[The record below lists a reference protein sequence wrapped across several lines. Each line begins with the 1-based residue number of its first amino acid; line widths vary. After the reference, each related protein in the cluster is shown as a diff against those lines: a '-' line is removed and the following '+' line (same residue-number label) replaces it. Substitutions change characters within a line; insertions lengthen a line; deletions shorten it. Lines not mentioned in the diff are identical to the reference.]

1 MRIIVFGAGGC
12 VGGWIC
18 EEIARR
24 GDIDLIASVR
34 SWASSQRL
42 ARRGIAIS
50 QFDLERAISFE
61 PLLAGADAVINA
73 ALPPA
78 QREAELAARL
88 YLACTKAGV
97 RQFVQLS
104 SAVVYGPQT
113 GEINEDTALTPKG
126 NYAMGKAEMERRLV
140 AAASSGT
147 TRVTILRPS
156 IVYGPFSEIWTA
168 LYARRIAKGRWRT
181 LGRAGEGT
189 CNLVHAHDLARAAI
203 IAATANA
210 SGGPHVLNVNG
221 PEVVSWNEYIER
233 FGDALRVGGRTAPDY
248 LRFMGAALAADL
260 TRKAGAWAKAHRVYR
275 PEGAAQ
281 PLVETAKSFVD
292 LYPTPAEI
300 SLLHRKVRY
309 SWDRSAQ
316 ALGFRPSISLTD
328 GLRQSADWCRIHG
341 IG

>member
-1 MRIIVFGAGGC
+1 VRIIVFGAGGC

-24 GDIDLIASVR
+24 GDIDLIACVR
-34 SWASSQRL
+34 RWASSQRL

-50 QFDLERAISFE
+50 QFDLERATSLE

-78 QREAELAARL
+78 QREADLAARL

-97 RQFVQLS
+97 RRFVQLS
-104 SAVVYGPQT
+104 SAVVYGAQT

-126 NYAMGKAEMERRLV
+126 AYAVGKAEMEQRLM

-147 TRVTILRPS
+147 TQVTILRPS
-156 IVYGPFSEIWTA
+156 IVYGPFSDIWTA
-168 LYARRIAKGRWRT
+168 LYARRIVKGRWRT

-203 IAATANA
+203 IAATADVR
-210 SGGPHVLNVNG
+210 GGPHVLNING

-233 FGDALRVGGRTAPDY
+233 FGDALRVAGRSTPDY
-248 LRFMGAALAADL
+248 LRFMGAALAAEL
-260 TRKAGAWAKAHRVYR
+260 TRKAGAWAKAYRIYR
-275 PEGAAQ
+275 PAGTAQ
-281 PLVETAKSFVD
+281 PLVEHAKSFVD
-292 LYPTPAEI
+292 LYPTPGEL

-309 SWDRSAQ
+309 SWDRSALV
-316 ALGFRPSISLTD
+316 LGFLPSISLTD
-328 GLRQSADWCRIHG
+328 GLRQSADWCRLHG
-341 IG
+341 VG